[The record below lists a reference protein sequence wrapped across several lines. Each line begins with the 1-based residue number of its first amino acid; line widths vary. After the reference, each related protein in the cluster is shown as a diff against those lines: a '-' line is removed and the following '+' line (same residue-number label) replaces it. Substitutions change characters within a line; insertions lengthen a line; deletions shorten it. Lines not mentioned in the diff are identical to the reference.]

1 MELSRS
7 LQPEYST
14 LSLELTKALPK
25 NIKKEHGI
33 FITPKTI
40 IQKLFGRI
48 DGFVALENIPI
59 QHILEPSC
67 GSAEIVTFAD
77 NHYENVE
84 IDAIELNETMFQ
96 RISSELEFA
105 NSVSMMNQ
113 DFTTFVP
120 DKQYD
125 LIVGNPP
132 FVVCGKET
140 VPEQYA
146 DYMVGRPNLFGIFI
160 VHSVSMLRP
169 GGILAF
175 IIPRSFLNA
184 AYYSKIRNHLKTVGQ
199 ILDITDFESDAANV
213 FLETKQ
219 ATIGLIFRKHP
230 IDYVDKPPAYL
241 LANHQ
246 LNRINTS
253 PGRGPTSS
261 PTVSPNN
268 SPPTL
273 IKTLNKYPLSS
284 PGRSTNSPSA
294 SKKTLKQTSPQIQAP
309 PKGPFECNFSI
320 KLGDNF
326 IFSDNAAELREI
338 FQGSTTLEKMGLSV
352 KTGTVVWN
360 QHKEKLSSES
370 TDTLLIYNSNVAQN
384 NTIKLLEFNND
395 EKKQYI
401 RMGGQHEPII
411 VVNRG
416 NGNSAYRLTYA
427 LVNEPTRSYLIE
439 NHLNMIYSK
448 THSPI
453 QLSVLYDQVV
463 ESFKHKKT
471 DLFIKSFLGNNGLSK
486 TELETIFPIYL

>member
-1 MELSRS
+1 MTT
-7 LQPEYST
+7 EYSS
-14 LSLELTKALPK
+14 LSLELTKALSK
-25 NIKKEHGI
+25 NIKKEQGI

-48 DGFVALENIPI
+48 DEFVALENIPI
-59 QHILEPSC
+59 HHILEPSC
-67 GSAEIVTFAD
+67 GSAEIVSFAD

-84 IDAIELNETMFQ
+84 IDAVELNETMFQ

-132 FVVCGKET
+132 FVVCRKET

-160 VHSVSMLRP
+160 VHSLSMLRP

-246 LNRINTS
+246 LNRTNTS

-261 PTVSPNN
+261 PSNSPSGSKNN
-268 SPPTL
+268 STSAS
-273 IKTLNKYPLSS
+273 IKTLKKKS
-284 PGRSTNSPSA
+284 PV
-294 SKKTLKQTSPQIQAP
+294 AP
-309 PKGPFECNFSI
+309 PNGPFECNFSI

-453 QLSVLYDQVV
+453 QLSVLYEQVI

>member
-1 MELSRS
+1 MTS
-7 LQPEYST
+7 EYST

-25 NIKKEHGI
+25 NIKKEQGI

-40 IQKLFGRI
+40 IQKLFDKI

-59 QHILEPSC
+59 RNILEPSC

-84 IDAIELNETMFQ
+84 IDAVELNETMFQ
-96 RISSELEFA
+96 RISSELEFM
-105 NSVSMMNQ
+105 NSVNMMNQ
-113 DFTTFVP
+113 DFTTFIP

-160 VHSVSMLRP
+160 VHSVSMLLP

-199 ILDITDFESDAANV
+199 ILDITDFESDTGTAS

-219 ATIGLIFRKHP
+219 ATIGLVFRKHP
-230 IDYVDKPPAYL
+230 IGYVDTPPAYL
-241 LANHQ
+241 LANHP

-253 PGRGPTSS
+253 PSRTPTSS
-261 PTVSPNN
+261 PSNSPTGSKNN
-268 SPPTL
+268 SPSTL
-273 IKTLNKYPLSS
+273 
-284 PGRSTNSPSA
+284 
-294 SKKTLKQTSPQIQAP
+294 KKTLKKTSPMAP

-370 TDTLLIYNSNVAQN
+370 TDTLLIYNSNVTKN
-384 NTIKLLEFNND
+384 NTINLLEFNND

-401 RMGGQHEPII
+401 RMGGHNEPII

-416 NGNSAYRLTYA
+416 NGNCSYRLTYA
-427 LVNEPTRSYLIE
+427 LVNEPTRSYLVE

-453 QLSVLYDQVV
+453 QLSVLYEQVI
-463 ESFKHKKT
+463 ESFKNKKT
-471 DLFIKSFLGNNGLSK
+471 ELFIKTFLGNNGLSK